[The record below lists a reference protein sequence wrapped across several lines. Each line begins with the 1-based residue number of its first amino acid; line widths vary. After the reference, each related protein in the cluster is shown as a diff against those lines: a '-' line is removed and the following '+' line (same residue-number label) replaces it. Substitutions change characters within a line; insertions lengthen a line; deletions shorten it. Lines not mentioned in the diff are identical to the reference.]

1 VPLDRENEEHASGAR
16 VARLASLH
24 ASRAS
29 PGRVVKEPERWR
41 WFASELPY
49 HTRSRAVER
58 RATRIHGASGSR
70 ALGKHLDVEAS
81 NGSKPKAALGG

>member
-1 VPLDRENEEHASGAR
+1 MPLDRENEEHAGAR
-16 VARLASLH
+16 VARLA
-24 ASRAS
+24 AR
-29 PGRVVKEPERWR
+29 RVVKEPERWR
-41 WFASELPY
+41 WFASELY
-49 HTRSRAVER
+49 HARHARSRAVER